1 MKDIDDRRKGYENA
15 QAWEDDE
22 TQGKRGTE
30 AGSSQV
36 KNDHSFP
43 PLSSRGGL
51 TLGATAR
58 TTCSEMVLF
67 CKLRDT
73 LLKPWVTAVTTK
85 PKSWEG

>member
-1 MKDIDDRRKGYENA
+1 MSCRDTKNEETQEQNKRMKDIEDRKKGYENA
-15 QAWEDDE
+15 LAWEDDE
-22 TQGKRGTE
+22 SQGKRGTE

-58 TTCSEMVLF
+58 TTCSEMVL
-67 CKLRDT
+67 
-73 LLKPWVTAVTTK
+73 LL
-85 PKSWEG
+85 